1 MPRKSDR
8 PYKGKAN
15 LDVLFGEEESQTAPQ
30 TVPCDSI
37 TLPASQPRRYFD
49 PVKMEQLIESVKAH
63 GVLENLLISP
73 LPDKDSSYE
82 LIAGERR
89 YRAALAAGLK
99 EVPVTI
105 RSLSDEQALQISLVE
120 NLLREDLNPVEE
132 TEGILQL
139 LALRLNV
146 ASVEVTSV
154 LHRMRDEQRGKV
166 PHNVMGN
173 SQGQTIQAVFEE
185 LGSIT
190 WESFV
195 SNRLPLLNLPED
207 IKDSLQTG
215 KIAYTKA
222 TAIARL
228 KEQPERQELLEA
240 AIAEDLSLSEIKER
254 IKSIQAAKRSQDE
267 EQPSSLKSRVDR
279 AYAKIKKSKIW
290 DDPKKKR
297 QLEKLLAQLEALG
310 ESVKP

>member
-1 MPRKSDR
+1 MPRKTDR
-8 PYKGKAN
+8 PSKAKAN
-15 LDVLFGEEESQTAPQ
+15 LDVLFGEEESKTTPQ

-37 TLPASQPRRYFD
+37 TLPPSQPRRYFD
-49 PVKMEQLIESVKAH
+49 PVKMEQLIASVKVY
-63 GVLENLLISP
+63 GVLENLLIRP

-146 ASVEVTSV
+146 ASVEVTS
-154 LHRMRDEQRGKV
+154 LLYRMRDEQRGKV

-173 SQGQTIQAVFEE
+173 AQGQIIQAVFEE
-185 LGSIT
+185 LASIT

-207 IKDSLQTG
+207 ILDALQTG

-222 TAIARL
+222 IAIARL
-228 KEQPERQELLEA
+228 KDDETRQSLLKEA
-240 AIAEDLSLSEIKER
+240 IKQDLSLNHIRQRVKVIQFRSES
-254 IKSIQAAKRSQDE
+254 KSPKAQIEDMARLLRAAKPWENPR
-267 EQPSSLKSRVDR
+267 KWKRVQ
-279 AYAKIKKSKIW
+279 AL
-290 DDPKKKR
+290 
-297 QLEKLLAQLEALG
+297 LEKL
-310 ESVKP
+310 ESLIEERLD

>member
-8 PYKGKAN
+8 PYKAKAN

-30 TVPCDSI
+30 TVPIDSI
-37 TLPASQPRRYFD
+37 TLPVSQPRRYFD
-49 PVKMEQLIESVKAH
+49 PTKMEQLIASVKAH
-63 GVLENLLISP
+63 GVLENLLIRP

-89 YRAALAAGLK
+89 YRAALSAGLK
-99 EVPVTI
+99 EVPVAI

-120 NLLREDLNPVEE
+120 NLIREDLNPVEQ

-146 ASVEVTSV
+146 ASVEVTSL

-173 SQGQTIQAVFEE
+173 SLGQTIQAVFEE

-195 SNRLPLLNLPED
+195 SNRLPLLNLPSE
-207 IKDSLQTG
+207 ILEALQTG

-222 TAIARL
+222 IAIARVKDDEVRQSL
-228 KEQPERQELLEA
+228 LEEAIEQDLPLRQIRQRIKAIQFRSESKSPSSQFDATTRRLRAAKPWENPKKWKRVQELLEELEF
-240 AIAEDLSLSEIKER
+240 IIEEDYR
-254 IKSIQAAKRSQDE
+254 R
-267 EQPSSLKSRVDR
+267 
-279 AYAKIKKSKIW
+279 
-290 DDPKKKR
+290 
-297 QLEKLLAQLEALG
+297 
-310 ESVKP
+310 

>member
-1 MPRKSDR
+1 
-8 PYKGKAN
+8 
-15 LDVLFGEEESQTAPQ
+15 
-30 TVPCDSI
+30 
-37 TLPASQPRRYFD
+37 
-49 PVKMEQLIESVKAH
+49 
-63 GVLENLLISP
+63 
-73 LPDKDSSYE
+73 
-82 LIAGERR
+82 
-89 YRAALAAGLK
+89 
-99 EVPVTI
+99 
-105 RSLSDEQALQISLVE
+105 VE

-146 ASVEVTSV
+146 ASVEVTSL
-154 LHRMRDEQRGKV
+154 LHRMRDEQREKV

-173 SQGQTIQAVFEE
+173 EQGQTVQAVFEE

-195 SNRLPLLNLPED
+195 SNRLPLLNLSED
-207 IKDSLQTG
+207 ILSALRTG

-240 AIAEDLSLSEIKER
+240 AIALDLSLNEIKER
-254 IKSIQAAKRSQDE
+254 IKSLQDAKRSLDE
-267 EQPSSLKSRVDR
+267 EQPPSLKSRMDK
-279 AYAKIKKSKIW
+279 AYTKIKKSKIW

-310 ESVKP
+310 ESTE

>member
-1 MPRKSDR
+1 MPRKSER

-15 LDVLFGEEESQTAPQ
+15 LDVLFGEEESKTAPQ
-30 TVPCDSI
+30 TVPIDSI
-37 TLPASQPRRYFD
+37 TLPPSQPRRYFD
-49 PVKMEQLIESVKAH
+49 PMKMEQLIESVKAH
-63 GVLENLLISP
+63 GVLENLLIRP

-89 YRAALAAGLK
+89 YRAARSAGLK

-105 RSLSDEQALQISLVE
+105 RSLTDEQALQISLVE

-139 LALRLNV
+139 LAIRLNV
-146 ASVEVTSV
+146 PREEVTS
-154 LHRMRDEQRGKV
+154 LLYRMRDEQRGKV

-173 SQGQTIQAVFEE
+173 EQGQTLQAVFEE

-195 SNRLPLLNLPED
+195 SNRLPLLNLKED
-207 IKDSLQTG
+207 IKDALQTG

-222 TAIARL
+222 TALARL
-228 KEQPERQELLEA
+228 KDEAARQSLLEE
-240 AIAEDLSLSEIKER
+240 AIEQDLSLSQIRER
-254 IKSIQAAKRSQDE
+254 IKALQPKTEISSPSSQFDATTRRLKAAKLWE
-267 EQPSSLKSRVDR
+267 N
-279 AYAKIKKSKIW
+279 
-290 DDPKKKR
+290 PKKWKR
-297 QLEKLLAQLEALG
+297 VQALLQKLEALI
-310 ESVKP
+310 EEE

>member
-30 TVPCDSI
+30 TVPIDSI

-49 PVKMEQLIESVKAH
+49 PAKMEQLIASVKAH
-63 GVLENLLISP
+63 GVLENLLIRP

-120 NLLREDLNPVEE
+120 NLLREDLNPVEQ

-146 ASVEVTSV
+146 ASVEVTSL

-173 SQGQTIQAVFEE
+173 SLGQTIQAVFEE

-195 SNRLPLLNLPED
+195 SNRLPLLNLKEE
-207 IKDSLQTG
+207 IKDALQTG

-222 TAIARL
+222 IAIARV
-228 KEQPERQELLEA
+228 KDDEARQSLLEE
-240 AIAEDLSLSEIKER
+240 AIEQDLPLSQIRQRIKAIQFRCEIKSPSSQIEDTTR
-254 IKSIQAAKRSQDE
+254 RLRAAKPWE
-267 EQPSSLKSRVDR
+267 N
-279 AYAKIKKSKIW
+279 
-290 DDPKKKR
+290 PKKWKR
-297 QLEKLLAQLEALG
+297 VQALLEKLEFII
-310 ESVKP
+310 EEDYRR

>member
-30 TVPCDSI
+30 TVPIDSI
-37 TLPASQPRRYFD
+37 TLPPSQPRRYFD
-49 PVKMEQLIESVKAH
+49 PAKMEQLIESVKTH
-63 GVLENLLISP
+63 GVLENLLIRP

-89 YRAALAAGLK
+89 YRAAQAAGLK

-146 ASVEVTSV
+146 AREEVTSL
-154 LHRMRDEQRGKV
+154 LHRMRDEQREKV

-185 LGSIT
+185 LALIT

-195 SNRLPLLNLPED
+195 SNRLPLLNLPQD
-207 IKDSLQTG
+207 IKEALQTG

-222 TAIARL
+222 TAITRL
-228 KEQPERQELLEA
+228 KEQSERQELLEA
-240 AIAEDLSLSEIKER
+240 AIASDLSLNEIKER
-254 IKSIQAAKRSQDE
+254 IKSLQDAKRSLDE
-267 EQPSSLKSRVDR
+267 EQPPSLKIRMDK
-279 AYAKIKKSKIW
+279 AITKIKKSKIW

-297 QLEKLLAQLEALG
+297 QLEKLLAQLEALL
-310 ESVKP
+310 